1 MAARDR
7 VRAAATG
14 EPAAA
19 PEAPKPAPKHPVL
32 AMLEK
37 PANQIEIAKALP
49 PAYTMER
56 FMRVARTA
64 VQTNSDLLDCHPVS
78 VVAALHKAAAFGL
91 DVGPVGQA
99 YLVPFKR
106 QAQLIIGYRGMLTLA
121 RRSGELADVQ
131 ARAVYENDEFDYAY
145 GLNEKLH
152 HRPKLTDKGDLVAL
166 WGLARFTNGGHYFV
180 VVPLD
185 EIEEHRMVS
194 KTGADGK
201 GPWKDHYVAMARK
214 TVIRIME
221 PYLPLTTEAAEAVQ
235 NDEVQVDQKPFEFLD
250 TTAVP
255 YEPENDESPP
265 DDLKPPDVIDAEG
278 QEVKS

>member
-14 EPAAA
+14 EPAAT
-19 PEAPKPAPKHPVL
+19 PEAPKPAQKHPVL

-37 PANQIEIAKALP
+37 PANQNEIAKALP

-64 VQTNSDLLDCHPVS
+64 VQTNSQLLDCHPVS

-91 DVGPVGQA
+91 DVGPTGQA
-99 YLVPFKR
+99 YLVPFKG

-131 ARAVYENDEFDYAY
+131 ARAVFENDEFDYAY
-145 GLNEKLH
+145 GLDEKLH
-152 HRPKLTDKGDLVAL
+152 HKPRLADKGPLVAL

-180 VVPLD
+180 VVDLD
-185 EIEEHRMVS
+185 EIEEHRMIS
-194 KTGADGK
+194 KTGAK
-201 GPWKDHYVAMARK
+201 NEGPWRDHFVAMARK

-235 NDEVQVDQKPFEFLD
+235 NDELPVDQKPFEFLD

-255 YEPENDESPP
+255 YEPEPDDEGPP
-265 DDLKPPDVIDAEG
+265 DDLQPPDVIEAE
-278 QEVKS
+278 EVRP